1 VQDTVEFIPD
11 WKLTLGVRRDHLD
24 ADYLSSMGTT
34 LANASSELKFSESS
48 YRAGLSWQPTDSVH
62 YYVSYTDSFSPTA
75 DLYQLSQVEREA
87 ERSDTYEIGAK
98 WLFLDG
104 DLAFRTALYSATKD
118 WERNTDLEA
127 TAAILTRKRRTNGL
141 EIEVAG
147 KLTDKWEMFGGVSLM
162 DAKILKVATNS
173 DGNDVG
179 TAPDL
184 GDSRFEGERPR
195 NTPSATFNLW
205 TTYKLPGNW
214 KVGGGVEA
222 KGERYGYNP
231 QQQASQTSVA
241 GGVFENG
248 SFKPNT
254 LPGYA
259 RVDALV
265 AYEAQRWAVRLNVK
279 NLLDKK
285 YYDALY
291 DNGAFSVPG
300 NRRQAIVTTEF
311 KF

>member
-1 VQDTVEFIPD
+1 MA
-11 WKLTLGVRRDHLD
+11 W
-24 ADYLSSMGTT
+24 S
-34 LANASSELKFSESS
+34 LK
-48 YRAGLSWQPTDSVH
+48 W
-62 YYVSYTDSFSPTA
+62 
-75 DLYQLSQVEREA
+75 
-87 ERSDTYEIGAK
+87 
-98 WLFLDG
+98 
-104 DLAFRTALYSATKD
+104 
-118 WERNTDLEA
+118 
-127 TAAILTRKRRTNGL
+127 
-141 EIEVAG
+141 AG
-147 KLTDKWEMFGGVSLM
+147 KVTDKWEVFGGVSLM

-179 TAPDL
+179 TAPDV
-184 GDSRFEGERPR
+184 GDRRFEGERPR

-214 KVGGGVEA
+214 KVGGGIEA